1 MRLLVVHTLMLT
13 LLWGVMQQFGN
24 IPHHISH
31 LKAAPPSNTTCSKE
45 AQTKQCGKC
54 CSERKKEKQP
64 CERPCKL
71 KQHQTIT
78 YVVCDWE
85 TPIALALPDVKSE
98 RSFPNSEGLIQ
109 SISIENWKPPKV
121 LQPKTI

>member
-1 MRLLVVHTLMLT
+1 MLT
-13 LLWGVMQQFGN
+13 LLLGVMQQFGN

-31 LKAAPPSNTTCSKE
+31 LKTAPSSNRTCSRE
-45 AQTKQCGKC
+45 PQTKQCGKC

-78 YVVCDWE
+78 YMVCDWE
-85 TPIALALPDVKSE
+85 TPIPLVIPDVQTE
-98 RSFPNSEGLIQ
+98 RSFPNREGLTQ
-109 SISIENWKPPKV
+109 SISIENWKPPQV
-121 LQPKTI
+121 QQPTTI